1 MKKTVYQ
8 SDFIQA
14 FTDMSREDNFTK
26 AGLVALYD
34 YITDLEDEGLEE
46 YDLDVIALC
55 CEFNEYENIE
65 EFHNDYDSDDYPTI
79 EDIEQ
84 ATTVI
89 MINEE
94 AFIIQAF

>member
-1 MKKTVYQ
+1 MKQTIHQ

-14 FTDMSREDNFTK
+14 FRDMNREDNFTE
-26 AGLVALYD
+26 AGLAALYD

-46 YDLDVIALC
+46 YELDVIALC

-65 EFHNDYDSDDYPTI
+65 EFHNDYDADDYPTI

-84 ATTVI
+84 ATDVI
-89 MINEE
+89 MIDGE